1 MTNSPIFYKLIIL
14 DTFEKWV
21 FKMNERYDI
30 DQSLKLFIVLSRAY
44 RTINDKA
51 NQSIQS
57 FNLNPT
63 EFAVL
68 ELLYHKG
75 EQPLQQIGGKIL
87 LASGS
92 ITYVVDKLEG
102 KGLLERKA
110 CESDRRVTFAHL
122 TEEGKELLHEI
133 FPQHEETIHALLGGL
148 TTEEKEVAISLLKKV
163 GYYAQDKK
171 TDL

>member
-1 MTNSPIFYKLIIL
+1 MAERHEL
-14 DTFEKWV
+14 DT
-21 FKMNERYDI
+21 
-30 DQSLKLFIVLSRAY
+30 SLKLFIVLSRAF
-44 RTINDKA
+44 RALNDKA

-92 ITYVVDKLEG
+92 ITYVVDKLEN
-102 KGLLERKA
+102 KGLLARKA
-110 CESDRRVTFAHL
+110 CPKDRRVTYAQI
-122 TEEGKELLHEI
+122 TDEGKQLLNEI
-133 FPQHEETIHALLGGL
+133 FPKHEQHIHTLVDGL
-148 TTEEKEVAISLLKKV
+148 TQQEKEQAIQLIKKL
-163 GYYAQDKK
+163 GLNAQQKD
-171 TDL
+171 